1 MPRSWF
7 TLVREFGDTACNC
20 LPGLDTFL
28 VPGKR
33 QRTDLFGNINRSF
46 AALCLE
52 DLVSTGPEFPVAEH
66 QPSQL
71 TMPAMVA

>member
-7 TLVREFGDTACNC
+7 TLVREFGDPPCNC
-20 LPGLDTFL
+20 LPSLDTFL

-33 QRTDLFGNINRSF
+33 QRADLFGNVNRSLV
-46 AALCLE
+46 ALCLE
-52 DLVSTGPEFPVAEH
+52 HMVSARPEFPVAKH